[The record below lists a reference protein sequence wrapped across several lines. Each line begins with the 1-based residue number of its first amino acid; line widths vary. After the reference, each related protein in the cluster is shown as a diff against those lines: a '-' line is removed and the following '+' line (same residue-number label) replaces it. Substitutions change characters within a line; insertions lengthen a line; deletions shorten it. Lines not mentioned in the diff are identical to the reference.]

1 MDNLLRAARI
11 AAKIETY
18 QDMHVYIQMER
29 VKNNDLF
36 IVGWKQ
42 KSLISDGQIENFKI
56 TEKYNPISM
65 VSYIDLRGIDFVTN
79 P

>member
-1 MDNLLRAARI
+1 MDKLLNAMKRS
-11 AAKIETY
+11 AKIYTF
-18 QDMHVYIQMER
+18 QVMQLLVQAER
-29 VKNNDLF
+29 VNNQDLF

-42 KSLISDGQIENFKI
+42 KSLISNGQIENFKI